1 MTWFSTTKNLLSKVK
16 SSVEKSKATTA
27 TTKELQVT
35 EIERKSERRSRKGS
49 DRTLDLDDDEDY
61 YGSDDPRMYNN
72 NHEGTTTTNYGDQD
86 YEDDENGGSG
96 SGNGSGNGGG
106 LKFNPNCPPISLLP
120 SKSKYEIAI
129 FGCGEFWNPQRVFQK
144 LYGVKHVVVGYTGGY
159 STYPS
164 FDNPQDHT
172 YALYIEYNPK
182 KISYTT
188 LLHVWHL
195 HDYPWEQDDQDD
207 NNELNNN
214 NNSHL
219 HTQSAIYCITS
230 KQYQLAY
237 EFKFNVLLP
246 KAIQRRR
253 RSKNQQATRRKQF
266 QQQLQHRYEYG
277 DDVLC
282 CRKQQQQLLQQH
294 YQQYQQ
300 QQQQCCYPST
310 VIVDGYGA
318 AQIHFGDNGNDTTSA
333 SSSGNPPNPIT
344 GTSTTSNNNNNIHN
358 NNNNN
363 NIELLYVH
371 IGYVTIFY
379 QAELYQQNY
388 ISKQIQ
394 QAKQQLKLWMDNE
407 VNSSLYTIYE

>member
-86 YEDDENGGSG
+86 YEDDFENGGSG
-96 SGNGSGNGGG
+96 SGSGNGGR
-106 LKFNPNCPPISLLP
+106 LKYNPNCPPISLLP

-214 NNSHL
+214 NNNNNNSHL

-266 QQQLQHRYEYG
+266 QQLQHRYEYG

-282 CRKQQQQLLQQH
+282 CRKQKQQLLQQQQ
-294 YQQYQQ
+294 QQYHQ
-300 QQQQCCYPST
+300 QQQQCCYPT

-344 GTSTTSNNNNNIHN
+344 VTSTTSDN